1 MNFLDRL
8 GAGSKILRAHLFEI
22 GNTPITLEKLIVFF
36 LLIVLTLFISRILRR
51 ALAKALQLRGV
62 TDEGTTGVARRLLHY
77 LVMAV
82 GLLIALESIGIN
94 MGALFAAGAVFA
106 IGIGFAMQNIAQN
119 FVSGIIL
126 LVERTIKPG
135 DVLQINDR
143 MVKVRSM
150 SIRATIART
159 LDEEDII
166 IPNTSIVQAMV
177 TNYTLQDNLYR
188 LRSKVGVVYGS
199 DMQQVRE
206 VLEASATAL
215 EWRYQ
220 GRDPVVLLTDFGDSS
235 VNFEVSVWIDDPW
248 RVRSARSDLN
258 EAVWWALKEA
268 GVVIA
273 FPQVDVHFDPDVTG
287 SLRSLGRAS

>member
-1 MNFLDRL
+1 MNLLERL
-8 GAGSKILRAHLFEI
+8 GGGSRILRAHLFEI
-22 GNTPITLEKLIVFF
+22 GDAPITLEKLIVFF
-36 LLIVLTLFISRILRR
+36 LLVALTLFVSRLLRR
-51 ALAKALQLRGV
+51 ALVKGLQMRGV

-77 LVMAV
+77 VVLGV
-82 GLLIALESIGIN
+82 GLLVALESIGIN

-199 DMQQVRE
+199 DMRLVRE
-206 VLEASATAL
+206 VLEAAAAAL
-215 EWRYQ
+215 KWRYQ
-220 GRDPVVLLTDFGDSS
+220 RRDPVVLLTDFGDSS

-287 SLRSLGRAS
+287 PLRSLGRAS

>member
-1 MNFLDRL
+1 MSLLERL
-8 GAGSKILRAHLFEI
+8 GAGSRILRAHLFEI
-22 GNTPITLEKLIVFF
+22 GDTTITLEKLIIFF
-36 LLIVLTLFISRILRR
+36 LLIVLTLFVSRVLRR
-51 ALAKALQLRGV
+51 GLVKGLRMRGV

-82 GLLIALESIGIN
+82 GLLVALETIGIN

-106 IGIGFAMQNIAQN
+106 IGLGFAMQNIAQN

-166 IPNTSIVQAMV
+166 IPNASIVQAMV

-199 DMQQVRE
+199 DMRQVRE
-206 VLEASATAL
+206 VLEASAAAL